1 MNEVKFDSAFTFK
14 YSSRPG
20 TKSAEFED
28 HVPEDEKQSRL
39 DKVINLQREHTKY
52 RNEKYI
58 NNHTFFI
65 CYKCK

>member
-20 TKSAEFED
+20 TKAAEFED

-39 DKVINLQREHTKY
+39 DKVINLQREHTK
-52 RNEKYI
+52 
-58 NNHTFFI
+58 
-65 CYKCK
+65 